1 MLAHST
7 LLTIATEVAPKA
19 RGMAM
24 SLVAF
29 AFMGGG
35 GIGTAIGGHPI
46 RTGSFSLFYGTCSLA
61 LAVLVVLALIVVR
74 DVRTELER
82 LVSTRAQ

>member
-35 GIGTAIGGHPI
+35 GIGAAIGGHPI

-61 LAVLVVLALIVVR
+61 LAVLALIVVR